1 MEEKKSDSV
10 LIENQARIINDLGKK
25 IKEMENDLR
34 IMFNRCEATAK
45 LLTSGGA
52 CRKCGMRE
60 KCERL
65 TK

>member
-1 MEEKKSDSV
+1 MADKESDKV

-52 CRKCGMRE
+52 CKRCGMRE